1 MGRIVSFIQESSMT
15 IGNVQSYEV
24 QVSKVVGKVK
34 VASRGAWLASLGAIA
49 RVQTTAPRVYATLV
63 REGEQFEGRA
73 VRSARRMV
81 KAVQAT
87 RGYETVEKAGRAYA
101 RTLRKAYSGTATAV
115 RPHAQA
121 AAAKPAAAKRAVKR
135 ATRTAV
141 RRTKRATS

>member
-1 MGRIVSFIQESSMT
+1 MT

-73 VRSARRMV
+73 VRSARRVV
-81 KAVQAT
+81 KAVKAT

-101 RTLRKAYSGTATAV
+101 RKLRSAYAGRVAAV

-121 AAAKPAAAKRAVKR
+121 AKPAAAKRSVKRVTRTTVRRVKR
-135 ATRTAV
+135 AA
-141 RRTKRATS
+141 A